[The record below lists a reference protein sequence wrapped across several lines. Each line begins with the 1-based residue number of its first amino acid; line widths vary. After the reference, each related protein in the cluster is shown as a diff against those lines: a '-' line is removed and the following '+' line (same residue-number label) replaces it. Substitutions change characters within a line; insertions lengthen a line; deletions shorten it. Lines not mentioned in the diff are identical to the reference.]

1 MKKIIYYLASFLILL
16 ILCLLSVSLG
26 GFWSGFPEML
36 FMLSLSL
43 FLTSIIFFIADI
55 FRKTR
60 YGLNIFIIS
69 LVCAAAFFASFKIVN
84 IQIESSKVTAMQITE
99 ALNKYNSDNK
109 KYPESLKE
117 ISPAYLKD
125 LPGTN
130 IGLIGSS
137 FNYRRQADDDKYW
150 LSFSEMSGDKW
161 IYIEGR
167 KLWALDD

>member
-1 MKKIIYYLASFLILL
+1 
-16 ILCLLSVSLG
+16 
-26 GFWSGFPEML
+26 
-36 FMLSLSL
+36 
-43 FLTSIIFFIADI
+43 
-55 FRKTR
+55 
-60 YGLNIFIIS
+60 
-69 LVCAAAFFASFKIVN
+69 
-84 IQIESSKVTAMQITE
+84 MQITE

-137 FNYRRQADDDKYW
+137 FNYRRQTDDDKYW

-167 KLWALDD
+167 KLWAFDD